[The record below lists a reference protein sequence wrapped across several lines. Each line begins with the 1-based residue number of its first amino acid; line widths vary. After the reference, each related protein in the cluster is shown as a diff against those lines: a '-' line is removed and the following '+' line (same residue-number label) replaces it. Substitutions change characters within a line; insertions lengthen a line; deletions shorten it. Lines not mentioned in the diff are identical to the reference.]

1 MTHSIQRLFSLPIL
15 LFALLSLIACSPK
28 DGGRSSNPA
37 PQIGATSEGKRFA
50 VSTPYGTFR
59 IELFD
64 DTPLHRDNFT
74 KLASEGFYNGTTF
87 HRVVPGYV
95 IQGGDPNS
103 RNRNHR
109 ELHGQGG
116 PGYTLPAEIKH
127 SNIRGT
133 IAAARKPDAENPRRE
148 SSGSQ
153 FFINLNDNRFYD
165 GSYTV
170 LGRVVE
176 GMEVVDKIS
185 QVRRDALDNPMEAVR
200 MEIEPAE

>member
-1 MTHSIQRLFSLPIL
+1 M
-15 LFALLSLIACSPK
+15 AAK
-28 DGGRSSNPA
+28 
-37 PQIGATSEGKRFA
+37 SEGKCFA
-50 VSTPYGTFR
+50 VTTPYGTFK

-74 KLASEGFYNGTTF
+74 KLVEEEFYNGTTF

-103 RNRNHR
+103 RDRSKR

-127 SNIRGT
+127 SNIRST
-133 IAAARKPDAENPRRE
+133 VAAARKPDSENPRRE
-148 SSGSQ
+148 SSGCQ

-165 GSYTV
+165 GNYTV
-170 LGRVVE
+170 FGRVIE
-176 GMEVVDKIS
+176 GMEIVDKIS
-185 QVRRDALDNPMEAVR
+185 QVRRDALDNPQEAVTI
-200 MEIEPAE
+200 EIEPVE

>member
-1 MTHSIQRLFSLPIL
+1 MTSLVCGYRRLPVIIFIL
-15 LFALLSLIACSPK
+15 ACLVACSPK
-28 DGGRSSNPA
+28 DGGKSPSMI
-37 PQIGATSEGKRFA
+37 PQMGEKAEAKRF
-50 VSTPYGTFR
+50 VVTTPYGEFK

-64 DTPLHRDNFT
+64 DTPIHRNNFA
-74 KLASEGFYNGTTF
+74 KLVSEGFYDGTTF

-103 RNRNHR
+103 RNRKNR

-116 PGYTLPAEIKH
+116 PGYLLEAEIKH
-127 SNIRGT
+127 SHLRGT
-133 IAAARKPDAENPRRE
+133 IAAARRQDFENPRRE

-170 LGRVVE
+170 FGRVIE

-185 QVRRDALDNPMEAVR
+185 QVKRDALDNPLEAVT
-200 MEIEPAE
+200 MEIEPVE